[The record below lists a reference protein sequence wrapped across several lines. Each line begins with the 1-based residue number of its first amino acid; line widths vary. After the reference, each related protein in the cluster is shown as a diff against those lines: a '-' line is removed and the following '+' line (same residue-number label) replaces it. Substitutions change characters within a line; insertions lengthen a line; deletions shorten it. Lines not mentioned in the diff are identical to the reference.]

1 VPKTEAKL
9 LPGHDGIQE
18 YDNPIP
24 GWMSWILGVTI
35 VWGVLYCFYYG
46 LGYGPSNLA
55 EYQAAVADN
64 VRLQFAEIGLLKP
77 DEPTMLAYMGKPDW
91 MAFGR
96 SVYQSNCQSC
106 HGPTG
111 LGGVGTNL
119 CDDHWKNVV
128 KFEDIPKV
136 VGGGAA
142 GGQMPA
148 WGARLHPNEVVLVSA
163 YVATLRGS
171 ASGGK
176 AAEGKVIPAWPAVPA
191 AAEAPKP

>member
-24 GWMSWILGVTI
+24 SWMSWILGLTI
-35 VWGVLYCFYYG
+35 VWSVIYVFYYG
-46 LGYGPSNLA
+46 LDYGQSNLA
-55 EYQAAVADN
+55 EYQASVAEN
-64 VRLQFAEIGLLKP
+64 VRLQFAEIGMLKP
-77 DEPTMLAYMGKPDW
+77 DEPTMLNYMGKPDW

-111 LGGVGTNL
+111 LGVVGTNL
-119 CDDHWKNVV
+119 CDDSYKNVEKLV
-128 KFEDIPKV
+128 DIPKI

-148 WGARLHPNEVVLVSA
+148 WGSRLHPNEVVLVSA

-176 AAEGKVIPAWPAVPA
+176 APEGKVIPPWPPIPVAS
-191 AAEAPKP
+191 EGPKK

>member
-1 VPKTEAKL
+1 MSQPEVKL
-9 LPGHDGIQE
+9 LPGHDGIHE

-24 GWMSWILGVTI
+24 SWMSWILGFTI
-35 VWGVLYCFYYG
+35 AWSVWYCITYG
-46 LGYGPSNLA
+46 LGYGQSVEA
-55 EYQAAVADN
+55 EYQAAMAEN
-64 VRLQFAEIGLLKP
+64 VRLQFKEIGDLKP
-77 DEPTMLAYMGKPDW
+77 DQATMLVYMGKPDW

-111 LGGVGTNL
+111 QGVVGPNL
-119 CDDHWKNVV
+119 CDDHYKGVD
-128 KFEDIPKV
+128 KLEDVIKI

-142 GGQMPA
+142 GNQMPA
-148 WGARLHPNEVVLVSA
+148 WGGRLHPNEVVLVSA

-176 AAEGKVIPAWPAVPA
+176 APEGKIIPPWPAIPAPV
-191 AAEAPKP
+191 EAPKK